1 MKKETKDDIK
11 AGGLGLILVFIII
24 WALVGCTHTFNKPP
38 HDKGN
43 FTNDFSGN
51 CLGFSPWAIYCFY
64 YFRDN
69 KWRRQWF

>member
-24 WALVGCTHTFNKPP
+24 WALVGCTHTFYNPP

-51 CLGFSPWAIYCFY
+51 
-64 YFRDN
+64 
-69 KWRRQWF
+69 